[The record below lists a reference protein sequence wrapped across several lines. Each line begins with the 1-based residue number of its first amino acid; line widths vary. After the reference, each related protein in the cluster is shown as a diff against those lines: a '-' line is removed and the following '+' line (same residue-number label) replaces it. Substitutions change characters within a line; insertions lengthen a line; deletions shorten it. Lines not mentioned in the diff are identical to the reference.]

1 MLVHFCLRVERRV
14 AARIAA
20 GVPPN
25 TAVGA
30 GSVRR
35 GPDLLEDLGRRVD
48 VCRHAPEGSHECAQE
63 AIGSHIGSL
72 TFQNESE
79 TSSLK

>member
-1 MLVHFCLRVERRV
+1 MAEQAMLVRCCLRVERGV

-20 GVPPN
+20 SVPTN

-30 GSVRR
+30 RSVRR

-48 VCRHAPEGSHECAQE
+48 VRRHTPEGGHECAQ
-63 AIGSHIGSL
+63 GSHWKSHWKPH
-72 TFQNESE
+72 FS
-79 TSSLK
+79 K